1 MNRGERGA
9 RARRRGRRAEFI
21 AAWLL
26 RLKGFRILARDL
38 RARTGEIDIVARRGG
53 TIAFVEVKARRDLD
67 EAAESLRALQRARI
81 ARAASAY
88 LAQRPH
94 FQHLAPRFDAVL
106 FGTGSW
112 PRHIPDAWRESP

>member
-1 MNRGERGA
+1 MNRAERGA

-38 RARTGEIDIVARRGG
+38 RARPGEIDIVARRGG
-53 TIAFVEVKARRDLD
+53 TIAFVEVKARRD
-67 EAAESLRALQRARI
+67 EAEAGESLRAAQRARI

-88 LAQRPH
+88 LAQRPDI
-94 FQHLAPRFDAVL
+94 QHLAPRFDAVL
-106 FGTGSW
+106 FGAGGW
-112 PRHIPDAWRESP
+112 PRHVPDAWRESS

>member
-1 MNRGERGA
+1 VNRAERGA
-9 RARRRGRRAEFI
+9 RARRRGRRAEFF

-53 TIAFVEVKARRDLD
+53 TIAFVEVKARRDEA

-81 ARAASAY
+81 VRAASAY
-88 LAQRPH
+88 LAQRPDI
-94 FQHLAPRFDAVL
+94 QHLAPRFDAVL
-106 FGTGSW
+106 FGAGRW
-112 PRHIPDAWRESP
+112 PRHIPDAWRESS